1 MGFQNIFYIFAKI
14 LIFKFCIFMETEEIY
29 YKLMKIGDNY
39 EASVRGVTREE
50 LENETIVLKNAF
62 ITLYEECQ
70 ELEEMNERDTYKL
83 KEDNERLR
91 KMVQQIYEAFK
102 KKALKYIVN
111 SKMDTEDLNLFKE
124 IFNTYLK

>member
-1 MGFQNIFYIFAKI
+1 
-14 LIFKFCIFMETEEIY
+14 MEIEEIY
-29 YKLMKIGDNY
+29 SKLMKIGDNY
-39 EASVRGVTREE
+39 EASVKNAPKEQ
-50 LENETIVLKNAF
+50 LETETIALKNAF
-62 ITLYEECQ
+62 LELYDEYSK
-70 ELEEMNERDTYKL
+70 LEEISELDALYDIKKL

-124 IFNTYLK
+124 IFSTYLK

>member
-62 ITLYEECQ
+62 ITLYEECR